1 MVHSQNCSAVTTSLL
16 LLNTSST
23 SVTSRMKCGWFGANL
38 AAQLACS
45 RSRSRS
51 KSFRPSSLSSLDTS
65 ISRVACISPVIGP
78 IARLD

>member
-23 SVTSRMKCGWFGANL
+23 SVTSWMKCGWFGANL

-51 KSFRPSSLSSLDTS
+51 KSFRPLLAEQPRHEYLGA
-65 ISRVACISPVIGP
+65 SRAFASDRAQCPP
-78 IARLD
+78 